1 MNPESTRETPGENR
15 WNHEERGAPWGRR
28 AALHNE
34 VPEMHIPGT
43 QLAVTEGFEPSV
55 ALATP
60 AFEAGTFGRS
70 DTSP

>member
-1 MNPESTRETPGENR
+1 MKHQAKTAGTMRNKARPGGDGQ
-15 WNHEERGAPWGRR
+15 H
-28 AALHNE
+28 
-34 VPEMHIPGT
+34 HIMKSRDAYPGT